1 VEVIDCT
8 LRDGEQAP
16 GVVFTI
22 DEKLQIATSLSR
34 AGVNLLDA
42 GFPAGSGEEIETLQ
56 ELRRLKLNAGIGA
69 TARPFRD
76 DIAAADKAMAQEV
89 FLFMPTSDS
98 RIEKTLGMTRE
109 RAIKLF
115 RDGAEDVVGRGMAL
129 NVVFEDATRA
139 DPRFLRHFVEQ
150 ITASVPVTRVII
162 ADTVGCARPDTMA
175 SLTRKLRAALDPVV
189 RVCPHCHNDF
199 GLASANTL
207 AAVAAGAESVTC
219 TVNGLGER
227 AGNADLAEVA
237 AGLRYL
243 YGIEHSID
251 LVEMQRLAQLVE
263 RLSGVHTSFT
273 KPVTGLNVFRHE
285 SGVHV
290 DAMLKS
296 AESYEFLPS
305 SAVGRKTEFVLGKH
319 SGSALIRSI
328 LDESGVVAADDDTVK
343 SLLTMVKHKLTQ
355 SSKTEHERLYG
366 QRQQFFADRLSGI
379 DHAELTQLIIDSH
392 ERATS

>member
-1 VEVIDCT
+1 MIDCT

-42 GFPAGSGEEIETLQ
+42 GFPAGGGEEIETLQ
-56 ELRRLKLNAGIGA
+56 ELRRLGLNARIGV
-69 TARPFRD
+69 TARPFRSD
-76 DIAAADKAMAQEV
+76 VAAADKAMAQEV

-109 RAIKLF
+109 RAVELF
-115 RDGAEDVVGRGMAL
+115 RDGAEDVVGRGMTL
-129 NVVFEDATRA
+129 NVVFEDSTRA
-139 DPRFLRHFVEQ
+139 DPRFLGHFVEQ
-150 ITASVPVTRVII
+150 IAVSVPVTRVII
-162 ADTVGCARPDTMA
+162 ADTVGCARPDTMT
-175 SLTRKLRAALDPVV
+175 SLIRDLRAALDPAV
-189 RVCPHCHNDF
+189 RICPHCHNDF

-237 AGLRYL
+237 VGLRYL

-251 LVEMQRLAQLVE
+251 LVEMQRLSQLVE
-263 RLSGVHTSFT
+263 RVSGVHTSFT

-296 AESYEFLPS
+296 VESYEFLPS

-319 SGSALIRSI
+319 SGSALIRYI
-328 LDESGVVAADDDTVK
+328 LDEPGAEAVDEDTVK
-343 SLLTMVKHKLTQ
+343 SLLAMVKHKLTQ
-355 SSKTEHERLYG
+355 SGKTEHERFYA
-366 QRQQFFADRLSGI
+366 QRQQFFADNLCGI
-379 DHAELTQLIIDSH
+379 DHAELARLMVDGQEPEAS
-392 ERATS
+392 